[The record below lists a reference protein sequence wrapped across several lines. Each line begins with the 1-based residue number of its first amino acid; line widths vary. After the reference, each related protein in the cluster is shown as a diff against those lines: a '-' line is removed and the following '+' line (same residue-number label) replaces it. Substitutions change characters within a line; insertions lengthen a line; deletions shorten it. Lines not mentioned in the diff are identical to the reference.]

1 MDNATKTIKSV
12 LYELMIDGIKY
23 EKIGNK
29 LYEMTLF
36 DDDGFEIYLDSF
48 THTVT
53 DPSKTIYE
61 NYIPL
66 DSGVENQF
74 AKDCE
79 TSENI
84 EFYFKLP
91 NWFKIPTPIG
101 NYNPDWAIV
110 FKGEKKIYFVAETKS
125 EGQELLKSEKLKIK
139 CGKEHFKKFD
149 GVVYKQ
155 VTTVK
160 DLTIHR

>member
-1 MDNATKTIKSV
+1 
-12 LYELMIDGIKY
+12 MIDGIKY

-29 LYEMTLF
+29 LYEMALF
-36 DDDGFEIYLDSF
+36 EDSELEIYIDQFAFS
-48 THTVT
+48 VNDA
-53 DPSKTIYE
+53 DPAIWRDE

-66 DSGVENQF
+66 DSGVEKQF

-155 VTTVK
+155 VSTVK
-160 DLTIHR
+160 DLSK

>member
-1 MDNATKTIKSV
+1 
-12 LYELMIDGIKY
+12 MIDGIKY
-23 EKIGNK
+23 EKIGGK
-29 LYEMTLF
+29 IYEMTLF
-36 DDDGFEIYLDSF
+36 DDRDFEIYLDDF

-53 DPSKTIYE
+53 DSSKTIYE

-79 TSENI
+79 SSEDI

-91 NWFKIPTPIG
+91 FWFKIPTPIG
-101 NYNPDWAIV
+101 TYNPDWALV

-125 EGQELLKSEKLKIK
+125 SGQELRGSEKLKIE
-139 CGKEHFKKFD
+139 CGKAHFRNFED
-149 GVVYKQ
+149 IVYKRVSS
-155 VTTVK
+155 VT
-160 DLTIHR
+160 DLNN